1 MSNLQ
6 SGSFELPSPK
16 RPRYEHT
23 ETEIVQVS
31 EPTEVETVTIATE
44 EVVPSSQFEIEINS
58 QADDGDSVEHS
69 DLGPNF
75 SIVHDTQVSKKL

>member
-1 MSNLQ
+1 MSDLE
-6 SGSFELPSPK
+6 SGSFELPSAK
-16 RPRYEHT
+16 RLRYEHT

-58 QADDGDSVEHS
+58 QTDDGDSVEQQ

-75 SIVHDTQVSKKL
+75 RIVHDTQVL